1 MSTKTIEVE
10 LLEKVSKSHL
20 KHIERHDQAIDTI
33 LENQKIIAAAQN
45 QQRQDFNALLQHLNL
60 SLQRRE
66 ASTNDGGSTN
76 D

>member
-1 MSTKTIEVE
+1 MSTKTIDVE

-20 KHIERHDQAIDTI
+20 KHIERHDKAIDTI

-66 ASTNDGGSTN
+66 AGGSTN